1 VNRLDELR
9 REVEETQVLVFAGG
23 LGKRM
28 GLINK
33 PKPLLEVNGKPLIDI
48 CLNYFKSCGFKNFI
62 LLVGYKHE
70 LIEEYVGD
78 GSKYGIKVKYSVD
91 PPLPKVGRGK
101 ALKHAVETG
110 IVDRKQRAVVTY
122 PDDIFLDPMLPL
134 KLLLHHLE
142 GVKLRRI
149 KATAVFAS
157 AIDYPYGVGEVDE
170 NNIVLSFKEKPVIKI
185 LTSTGLYA
193 IEPEVF
199 DLVVET
205 VDMNAEK
212 AVDLENLILPILAK
226 KKQLYALIIPKD
238 VWIPVNTIKDL
249 EKASKVVASLESSIN
264 SRQD

>member
-1 VNRLDELR
+1 MDRLDELR

-28 GLINK
+28 GLIDK
-33 PKPLLEVNGKPLIDI
+33 PKPLLEVNGTPLIDI
-48 CLNYFKSCGFKNFI
+48 CLNYFKSCGFRNFI

-70 LIEEYVGD
+70 LIENHVGD

-101 ALKHAVETG
+101 ALKHAIETG
-110 IVDRKQRAVVTY
+110 VVDRKKRAIVAY

-142 GVKLRRI
+142 GVRLRRI
-149 KATAVFAS
+149 KATAVFTS
-157 AIDYPYGVGEVDE
+157 AIDYPYGVGKVDE
-170 NNIVLSFKEKPVIKI
+170 NNIVLSFEEKPVIKI

-193 IEPEVF
+193 IEPEVY
-199 DLVVET
+199 DLVEET
-205 VDMNAEK
+205 VDMKSDK

-226 KKQLYALIIPKD
+226 RKQLYALIIPKD
-238 VWIPVNTIKDL
+238 VWIPINTIKDL
-249 EKASKVVASLESSIN
+249 ERATKVCSNTAKTIL
-264 SRQD
+264 